1 MPLKTIQTALLLA
14 SARRLTRESQ
24 ALPLQP
30 IRSLYYFVPV
40 IEEVLP
46 LPLPDNYLRY
56 LKLKMRSLVPTQK
69 LNSPSS
75 PPAASV
81 QKSAFS
87 RDR

>member
-1 MPLKTIQTALLLA
+1 MPSLK
-14 SARRLTRESQ
+14 RRLTRESQ

-46 LPLPDNYLRY
+46 LPLTDNYLRY
-56 LKLKMRSLVPTQK
+56 LKRKMRALVPTQK